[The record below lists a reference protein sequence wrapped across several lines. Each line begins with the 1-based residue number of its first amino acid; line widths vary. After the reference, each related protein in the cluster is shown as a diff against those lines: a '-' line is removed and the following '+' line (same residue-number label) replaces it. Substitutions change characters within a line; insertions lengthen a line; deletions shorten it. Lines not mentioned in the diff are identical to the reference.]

1 MTHHPPPVPHPQRPP
16 AQQPPVALHLPDDDR
31 SPEQLVAAGVLRRH
45 PDPRPHPALGH
56 SPIDY
61 VTAALWAELT
71 ALAIA
76 PAAAE
81 TTATALLRSIA
92 DRAVDAAFA
101 PGNERAPRDDLYV
114 TDPAHI
120 GPQRRAVWFQRS
132 APHSPDN
139 SHDPYGSP
147 GPHGSPRP
155 HDPYAPSDPY
165 GPSGP
170 RALPTPLDPRGGYA
184 PRGPITAAFAPHEP

>member
-1 MTHHPPPVPHPQRPP
+1 MTHHPPPAPHPQWPT
-16 AQQPPVALHLPDDDR
+16 AHQPLTAFQGQDDDR

-61 VTAALWAELT
+61 VTTALWAELT

-81 TTATALLRSIA
+81 STATALLHAIA
-92 DRAVDAAFA
+92 ERAVDAALA

-120 GPQRRAVWFQRS
+120 GPHRRAVWFQRS
-132 APHSPDN
+132 G
-139 SHDPYGSP
+139 PYGSP
-147 GPHGSPRP
+147 SVTGLHQPQDRRDPHT
-155 HDPYAPSDPY
+155 
-165 GPSGP
+165 
-170 RALPTPLDPRGGYA
+170 LLTPLDPRGGYT
-184 PRGPITAAFAPHEP
+184 PRRPIIAAFAPHEL

>member
-1 MTHHPPPVPHPQRPP
+1 MTHHPPTTFHSQRPTARRP
-16 AQQPPVALHLPDDDR
+16 SAAHSPPNDDR

-81 TTATALLRSIA
+81 ATATALLRAIA
-92 DRAVDAAFA
+92 DQAVDAALA
-101 PGNERAPRDDLYV
+101 PGNERAPHDDLYV
-114 TDPAHI
+114 ADPAHI
-120 GPQRRAVWFQRS
+120 GPHRRAVWFQRS
-132 APHSPDN
+132 
-139 SHDPYGSP
+139 
-147 GPHGSPRP
+147 
-155 HDPYAPSDPY
+155 
-165 GPSGP
+165 GP
-170 RALPTPLDPRGGYA
+170 RGPLDPLTPLDPRGGYGA
-184 PRGPITAAFAPHEP
+184 RRPITAAFAPHEP

>member
-1 MTHHPPPVPHPQRPP
+1 M
-16 AQQPPVALHLPDDDR
+16 ALHLPDDDR

-81 TTATALLRSIA
+81 TTAAALLRSIA
-92 DRAVDAAFA
+92 DRAVDAALA

-132 APHSPDN
+132 APHSPYNPHSPYGSPGPQN
-139 SHDPYGSP
+139 SHDPYG
-147 GPHGSPRP
+147 
-155 HDPYAPSDPY
+155 PSDP
-165 GPSGP
+165 
-170 RALPTPLDPRGGYA
+170 RALLIPLDPRGGYA